1 MKKLVLMGLAASLGV
16 AQAQLWTEVGDAG
29 DLPGTAQ
36 ITVGSGALD
45 FIGGFI
51 GNNPAAD
58 GNDKDM
64 YCIYIA
70 DPSLFS
76 ATTVGGSSLDT
87 QLFLFNTG
95 GFGVTFND
103 DHPGGGVLQS
113 TIAGTFLPGPGHYYL
128 AISRYDRDPVDAT
141 GAELWLDT
149 PYDVERAPDGPGAG
163 SPIFDWNSAHRFDA
177 SLAHIGSR
185 SPEHPTARF
194 LSPRPWPPSGL
205 ALPLWFDDARN
216 KLLDR

>member
-36 ITVGSGALD
+36 ITVGSGSLD
-45 FIGGFI
+45 FISGFI

-64 YCIYIA
+64 YCIFVY
-70 DPSLFS
+70 DHTSFS
-76 ATTVGGSSLDT
+76 ASTVGGTTLDT
-87 QLFLFNTG
+87 QLFLFDAG

-103 DHPGGGVLQS
+103 DDPAATGLQS
-113 TIAGTFLPGPGHYYL
+113 VITGAFLPGPGHYYL

-163 SPIFDWNSAHRFDA
+163 SPIFDWNGTAA
-177 SLAHIGSR
+177 STLTGAYRISLTGASYCAVPEPATLAALG
-185 SPEHPTARF
+185 
-194 LSPRPWPPSGL
+194 LGL
-205 ALPLWFDDARN
+205 AAVVRRR
-216 KLLDR
+216 KR

>member
-36 ITVGSGALD
+36 ITVGSGSLD
-45 FIGGFI
+45 FISGFI

-103 DHPGGGVLQS
+103 DHPGGSVLQS
-113 TIAGTFLPGPGHYYL
+113 TITGTFLPGPGHYYL

-163 SPIFDWNSAHRFDA
+163 SPIFDWNGTAA
-177 SLAHIGSR
+177 STLTGAYRISLTGASYCAVPEPATLAALG
-185 SPEHPTARF
+185 
-194 LSPRPWPPSGL
+194 LGL
-205 ALPLWFDDARN
+205 AAVVRRR
-216 KLLDR
+216 KK